1 MNEVNY
7 GKCRNLSV
15 IWEFRKYNSFAS
27 SLKEMEALRNEGP
40 ITIK

>member
-15 IWEFRKYNSFAS
+15 IWEFRK
-27 SLKEMEALRNEGP
+27 
-40 ITIK
+40 IKRTVERCEWLNGYK